1 MQFSLYVKQRSM
13 DDTNAIPQPKDEKRT
28 KPTKSFYAYQTASP
42 DAYGLL
48 KANARHNR
56 KQPTRAEAVLWD
68 ELKGKRLG
76 VRFRRQH
83 VIGEYIADFVCL
95 DYRLVVEVDGKYHD
109 AAQQQENDQIRTQW
123 LNANGFTVIRFV
135 NEEVIGATEAV
146 VKKIRDELTTKLNE
160 NGASK

>member
-1 MQFSLYVKQRSM
+1 M
-13 DDTNAIPQPKDEKRT
+13 
-28 KPTKSFYAYQTASP
+28 
-42 DAYGLL
+42 
-48 KANARHNR
+48 
-56 KQPTRAEAVLWD
+56 WD